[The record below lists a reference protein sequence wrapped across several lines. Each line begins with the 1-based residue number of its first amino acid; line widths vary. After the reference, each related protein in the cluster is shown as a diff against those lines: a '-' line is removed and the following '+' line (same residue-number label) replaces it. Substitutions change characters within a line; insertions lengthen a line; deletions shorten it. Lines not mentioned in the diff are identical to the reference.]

1 LERSGRSPGSRCGVA
16 RNRRGQSTLIRKCP
30 PWQQPLVSHE
40 EGFVFIIG
48 IDPHK
53 ANPLEVAHRMG
64 HTDPAITLRVYGH
77 LFDGAQEKL
86 TAQLDELR
94 EQTKK
99 TSAGGGVVS
108 LDERR
113 ASG

>member
-1 LERSGRSPGSRCGVA
+1 
-16 RNRRGQSTLIRKCP
+16 
-30 PWQQPLVSHE
+30 VSHE

-48 IDPHK
+48 IDPHQ

-64 HTDPAITLRVYGH
+64 HTDPAIRVYGH

>member
-1 LERSGRSPGSRCGVA
+1 VA
-16 RNRRGQSTLIRKCP
+16 RNRREQSTLIRSARRGSNH
-30 PWQQPLVSHE
+30 WLSHE